1 MDYDL
6 KQYGLNI
13 LKTSN
18 EDLVLA
24 RLRTYKSVVSENTTI
39 EVVYMCV
46 PTPLIII

>member
-6 KQYGLNI
+6 KQYGLKV

-24 RLRTYKSVVSENTTI
+24 TCRLRNHKSVVSENTII
-39 EVVYMCV
+39 EVVSM
-46 PTPLIII
+46 TT